1 MGKINYKKLEEIL
14 EEKAEGYDP
23 LTEAFNRW
31 ADAKCKHNQF
41 YECTHKDNA
50 EKYCLDCNCP
60 RISEFYKSGYYKNL
74 FISMPEYQLM
84 KIKKRGR
91 IYEETSEGITRKV
104 HSARKEHKCDWCG
117 KTINVG
123 SPYLSTVDFS
133 QRTVLCSC
141 DDCHKTIIWMYGD

>member
-1 MGKINYKKLEEIL
+1 MGKINYKKLEKIVIKKDKFFL
-14 EEKAEGYDP
+14 EKMHHSFCSW
-23 LTEAFNRW
+23 TN
-31 ADAKCKHNQF
+31 
-41 YECTHKDNA
+41 
-50 EKYCLDCNCP
+50 KYCKTCSNKENLAVCQNWNCQKLNK
-60 RISEFYKSGYYKNL
+60 FYNSGYYKNL

-84 KIKKRGR
+84 KIKKRGK

-117 KTINVG
+117 KTITVG

>member
-1 MGKINYKKLEEIL
+1 MGKINYKKLEKI
-14 EEKAEGYDP
+14 
-23 LTEAFNRW
+23 AFKSDEFFIERKHHSFCSW
-31 ADAKCKHNQF
+31 AKKHCKNCSSKENLAVCQNWNCQELNKF
-41 YECTHKDNA
+41 YN
-50 EKYCLDCNCP
+50 
-60 RISEFYKSGYYKNL
+60 SGFYKNL
-74 FISMPEYQLM
+74 FLSMPEYELM

-117 KTINVG
+117 KTIQVG

-133 QRTVLCSC
+133 QKKVLCSC